1 MDLVQLTEEIVKSLV
16 MDTDAES
23 IKLLCPDLHADYE
36 VHSLGSVKKQMSML
50 DTVGTKTRDM
60 FKVLG

>member
-1 MDLVQLTEEIVKSLV
+1 MGLVV